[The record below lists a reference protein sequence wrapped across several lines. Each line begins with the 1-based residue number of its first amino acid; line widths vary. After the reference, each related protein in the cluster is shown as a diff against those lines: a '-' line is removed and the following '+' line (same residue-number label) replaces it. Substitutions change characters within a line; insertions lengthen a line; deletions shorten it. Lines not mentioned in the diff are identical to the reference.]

1 MATWTKIITKDNA
14 PDTLKVPI
22 VMQWSMEYHLGAQT
36 NQTGNDRRRWMMFN
50 RRYGPNYHNW
60 DNYSYGTNTPT
71 AFYDTYNQGIKIPF
85 DCEIRSFSVYGNLA
99 LSATAGLDGGT
110 ALFELKTNRDA
121 MTHDG
126 SSQNIVLL
134 RVGDQKSFTMSE
146 NNISGVKEEDFTITG
161 SLTNGS
167 LSEGD
172 ILVPYLCRDFNL
184 DNSIVRKFE
193 GVFTIV
199 LWKDIEIG

>member
-14 PDTLKVPI
+14 PDTLKVPV

-36 NQTGNDRRRWMMFN
+36 SQLNTTRRRWTQFN

-60 DNYSYGTNTPT
+60 DNYWYGTTTP
-71 AFYDTYNQGIKIPF
+71 ANYYDTYNMGIRVPF
-85 DCEIRSFSVYGNLA
+85 DCEVRSFSIYGNLVA
-99 LSATAGLDGGT
+99 NVTTGLDGGT

-121 MTHDG
+121 MTYDG
-126 SSQNIVLL
+126 SNQTIVLA
-134 RVGDQKSFTMSE
+134 RIGSQKSFTMAE

-167 LSEGD
+167 LVEGD

-184 DNSIVRKFE
+184 DSSTIRKFE